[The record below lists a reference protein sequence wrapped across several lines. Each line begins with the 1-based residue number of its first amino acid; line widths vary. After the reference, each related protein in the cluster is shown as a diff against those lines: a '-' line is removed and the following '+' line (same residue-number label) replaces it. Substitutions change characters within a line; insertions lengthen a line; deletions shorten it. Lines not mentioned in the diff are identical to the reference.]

1 MHQNLIPGLVFA
13 FVVGSTSLAAAGVGP
28 AAGRGAGAATIPGYD
43 IDRSVNSAPGVTTG
57 AAPTRHRRSPQRFA
71 PNATDNAPK

>member
-28 AAGRGAGAATIPGYD
+28 AAGRGAVVTPGAEFTLL
-43 IDRSVNSAPGVTTG
+43 SMS
-57 AAPTRHRRSPQRFA
+57 
-71 PNATDNAPK
+71 